1 MNIVETQHLNFRF
14 NKQPIIQDLNLQ
26 VPENAVYG
34 FLGPNGAGKSTSIKL
49 LLGLLRPKTG
59 SISIFGKNLQTDN
72 LAILARVGNLIE
84 NPSLYQHLTAYDNLQ
99 YMNLLFKMGKNR
111 IDEILDMVGLAHARN
126 KKVKHFSMG
135 MKQRLGIGM
144 AVFHDPDLLILD
156 EPVNGLDPSGIQEMR
171 TLFLNLRQM
180 GKTLLLSSHLLSE
193 IEKTCTHIGI
203 IQKGK
208 LRYQG
213 PIEQLTTSTTRIIR
227 LKVDQPD
234 RALSICRE
242 KNIETIVNE
251 DWLELSVPSDDG
263 FNVIIASLVNQGIA
277 LYDVERRSASLEE
290 LFIDLTSEIN
300 GKPYSSIS

>member
-1 MNIVETQHLNFRF
+1 MNIIETQNLNFRF

-26 VPENAVYG
+26 VPENAISG

-59 SISIFGKNLQTDN
+59 SIRIFGQNIQSSK
-72 LAILARVGNLIE
+72 LAILSRIGNLIE
-84 NPSLYQHLTAYDNLQ
+84 TPSLYQHLSAYDNLQ
-99 YMNLLFKMGKNR
+99 YMNILFKMGKER
-111 IDEILDMVGLAHARN
+111 IEEVLELIGLEHARH

-144 AVFHDPDLLILD
+144 ALFHDPDLLILD

-171 TLFLNLRQM
+171 TLFLRLQQI
-180 GKTLLLSSHLLSE
+180 GKTVLISSHLLSE

-203 IQKGK
+203 IQKGH
-208 LRYQG
+208 LLYQG
-213 PIEQLTTSTTRIIR
+213 PIEKLATSATRTIR

-234 RALSICRE
+234 LALSICGK
-242 KNIETIVNE
+242 KNIETTVNE

-263 FNVIIASLVNQGIA
+263 FNEIIVALVHKGIA
-277 LYDVERRSASLEE
+277 LFDVERQSASLEE
-290 LFIDLTSEIN
+290 LFIDLTRERDNLLTIN
-300 GKPYSSIS
+300 D